1 MKLVVKSLK
10 KNFEKKEVLKDI
22 NFEFEKGKIYGLLG
36 RNGAGKTTFFNCL
49 NEDLDID
56 AGDFYIEDND
66 VKRKMVLPQI
76 MWLKHFQNL

>member
-1 MKLVVKSLK
+1 MKLVVKKLK

-36 RNGAGKTTFFNCL
+36 RNGAGKTTFFNSL

-56 AGDFYIEDND
+56 AGEFY
-66 VKRKMVLPQI
+66 
-76 MWLKHFQNL
+76 LKIITKKEKWKLKI